1 MFRKKFIISLY
12 LILTLLISTQSKEEY
27 NQKFLSKTKKPSPEV
42 ISFEEED
49 VKVINIKCLFSKNY
63 NFYSLQSLQDKKKD
77 YEYKVNSTTFI
88 YNFCQNTKADSEST
102 LIRKDPDGTTVKLAG
117 SIEGEGEDKNQWLEM
132 GDSDSKEGVSISL
145 VSGETCKENK
155 DSKYS
160 TNIKVY
166 CDSDVETISDFKII
180 QGDYPCI
187 YTMEFKSRYGCPLGS
202 SYLLLKLLTDYKY
215 IFMVV
220 MIIAGIFLCFFG
232 YKYISPTII
241 VLCAI
246 IGAYFL
252 TSLILSLFPDFITT
266 ELWLFVCILVCGILG
281 SILGY
286 FTKDEISF
294 YVILCGAFLGYSVA
308 TFFYQ
313 IVQTYVE
320 WDPQILFYVCIGICV
335 VAGGAI
341 GYYLTDPILILSLSV
356 FGGYLAMRA
365 VSLVAGNY
373 LDEGLTI
380 DLIKNKEWEQLNE
393 MRNSWIYAY
402 LGSWLA
408 LATAGTIVQCKYHK
422 KEKEDKNG
430 LKHKKKD
437 KMSEKKRA
445 KH

>member
-42 ISFEEED
+42 VSFEEED

-166 CDSDVETISDFKII
+166 CDSDVETVSDFKII

-286 FTKDEISF
+286 FTKDEVSF
-294 YVILCGAFLGYSVA
+294 YVILCGAFLGYSVT

-373 LDEGLTI
+373 LDEG
-380 DLIKNKEWEQLNE
+380 
-393 MRNSWIYAY
+393 
-402 LGSWLA
+402 
-408 LATAGTIVQCKYHK
+408 
-422 KEKEDKNG
+422 
-430 LKHKKKD
+430 
-437 KMSEKKRA
+437 
-445 KH
+445 